1 VVYEG
6 PGGKLALSIS
16 LFFAGILV
24 AQHPDVLAALD
35 EASAAYQNGHAAES
49 VRILETLLKSHPSE
63 PGALTLM
70 GAALDAEQRYDEAE
84 KYYTRALKVASGSPQ
99 TLNNAANHYLAVG
112 NRKRAAELYAKTVA
126 IAPQHANA
134 NMQLAQMMVDDQ
146 QGTRALAYLDHLGPA
161 DGAEAGVL
169 LLRARALALAGR
181 CTDAGAILNQFDKAA
196 NGGAPL
202 HFSVGMAQA
211 SCKLYHS
218 AEASFTRA
226 LDEEPRS
233 VEILYNLGL
242 AALRAGHATR
252 AQQVLDT
259 ALRERPEDV
268 DVMFALAQ
276 VAVRERRPVSAAAL
290 LGKAE
295 KLAPQR
301 ADVILLFAQVA
312 AQLEFYEDSAAAYD
326 RYLKLKPDDE
336 AARRERG
343 FSLALANKVERA
355 LGDLEWYVGR
365 HPRDGMGFFEL
376 AIAQASKDR
385 EEAFKSL
392 NTAIRLDPALSPAR
406 YARGLV
412 NIEENNSSAAAD
424 DFRSFLEKE
433 PNDYRAL
440 AHLGQAYLAL
450 DRPGDAAAVLE
461 RAVALAPDSPLAL
474 VQYRRA
480 LIRLGHKQEAAD
492 VLARLKVTGP
502 GKSSRGRVGLTGY
515 LNLPP
520 ADQRA
525 QYLANLRESS
535 AADPANVPLKMRL
548 ARELLTD
555 GNISEALELLDKM
568 APDVPDAASLA
579 GCGRMLLEFD
589 QYAAAR
595 PFLESAVAKGQSGV
609 ARVDL
614 GIVIYHLE
622 GAAAALKE
630 LDKTPATDDKGD
642 FYLLRAQLLDAVGK
656 FPEATEA
663 LNRGIR
669 TAPTRP
675 ELYLQSAGFLLKHK
689 RYDQAL
695 SLLESASRILPDNR
709 DLLLAQAVTL
719 AIIPRDQE
727 AQEILA
733 KIQTRWPE
741 WDRPYLVNG
750 IILEI
755 QLRSA
760 EAVQVLDTAIALGAN
775 TSQAYYYDALA
786 LTHAAPDDLD
796 RAQSAIDRALAL
808 TAKDPYVYLLA
819 GKISI
824 ARKQYSAG
832 IEQLLAATRL
842 LPTLI
847 PAHYALRDAYKA
859 AGDEQRS
866 AAEVET
872 IQRIVDS
879 NSATERAP
887 FPVEDFVFTVRPP
900 G

>member
-6 PGGKLALSIS
+6 PGGKLALSFS
-16 LFFAGILV
+16 LFFAGILL
-24 AQHPDVLAALD
+24 AQNADVVAALD
-35 EASAAYQNGHAAES
+35 QASSAYQHGQPAES
-49 VRILETLLKSHPSE
+49 VRILDALLKSHPGE

-84 KYYTRALKVASGSPQ
+84 KYYQRALKVASGSPQ

-126 IAPQHANA
+126 INPQHANA
-134 NMQLAQMMVDDQ
+134 NLQLAQMSVDDQ
-146 QGTRALAYLDHLGPA
+146 QGTRALAYLDRLGAA
-161 DGAEAGVL
+161 DGAEAGIL

-181 CTDAGAILNQFDKAA
+181 CAEAGAILGQFEKAP

-211 SCKLYHS
+211 SCKLYDS
-218 AEASFTRA
+218 AEASFTHA

-242 AALRAGHATR
+242 AALRAGHAAR
-252 AQQVLDT
+252 AQQALET
-259 ALRERPEDV
+259 ALHERPEDV
-268 DVMFALAQ
+268 DAMCALAQ
-276 VAVRERRPVSAAAL
+276 VCVRQQRPVSAAAL

-295 KLAPQR
+295 KLAPER
-301 ADVILLFAQVA
+301 ADVVLLFARVA

-326 RYLKLKPDDE
+326 RYLKLKPEDE
-336 AARRERG
+336 IARRERG

-355 LGDLEWYVGR
+355 LGDLEWYVAR

-385 EEAFKSL
+385 EQALDSL
-392 NTAIRLDPALSPAR
+392 NAAIRLDPALPPAR

-412 NIEENNSSAAAD
+412 NIEENNSSAAAE

-440 AHLGQAYLAL
+440 AHLGQAYLAM
-450 DRPGDAAAVLE
+450 DKPGDAATVLE
-461 RAVALAPDSPLAL
+461 RAVTLAPDSPLAL

-480 LIRLGHKQEAAD
+480 LVRLGRKQEAAD
-492 VLARLKVTGP
+492 VLARLKATGP

-525 QYLANLRESS
+525 HYLANLRENS
-535 AADPANVPLKMRL
+535 AADAANVPLKMRL
-548 ARELLTD
+548 ARELLAD
-555 GNISEALELLDKM
+555 GNTSEALELLDKM
-568 APDVPDAASLA
+568 APDVLDAAPLA
-579 GCGRMLLEFD
+579 ACGRMLLEFEE
-589 QYAAAR
+589 YAAAR
-595 PFLESAVAKGQSGV
+595 PFLESALAKAQSSA

-614 GIVIYHLE
+614 AIVIYHLE
-622 GAAAALKE
+622 GPAAALKE
-630 LDKTPATDDKGD
+630 LDKTPTADDKGD
-642 FYLLRAQLLDAVGK
+642 YYLLRAQLLDAVGK

-695 SLLESASRILPDNR
+695 SLLESASRILPNNR

-786 LTHAAPDDLD
+786 LTHAAPGDLE
-796 RAQSAIDRALAL
+796 RAQSAIERALAL
-808 TAKDPYVYLLA
+808 TSKDPYVYLLA

-832 IEQLLAATRL
+832 IEQLIAATRL

-859 AGDEQRS
+859 AGDERRS

-879 NSATERAP
+879 NSAAERAP